1 MARARRRRGIGPL
14 MSLEFYDEVARR
26 LRAGRR
32 LALATV
38 VARRGSAPRAA
49 GARMIVD
56 ATGGIAFSI
65 GGGAF
70 EALVIQDAQEALVRG
85 EGFEKEYRFTEGGE
99 HATGMV
105 CGGSVRVLVEIV
117 EPPARLLIFG
127 AGHVGAALA
136 RIAPGLG
143 FHVTVVDD
151 RPRELRALPEA
162 VEPVQAAADFEGSL
176 PEVPAGAFVAILT
189 RCHRTDLRAVRHV
202 LQGETAYV
210 GLIGSRRKVAT
221 LKERALEA
229 GVPAAALASLKAPI
243 GLSIGAE
250 TPEEIAVSI
259 AAEMIAVR
267 RRASA
272 TPLRRVKDPGPAAG

>member
-1 MARARRRRGIGPL
+1 
-14 MSLEFYDEVARR
+14 MSLEFYDEVTRR

-38 VARRGSAPRAA
+38 IARQGSTPRRV

-56 ATGGIAFSI
+56 ATGAVAFTI

-70 EALVIQDAQEALVRG
+70 EALVIEDAREALRRG
-85 EGFEKEYRFTEGGE
+85 LGFEKEYRFTESGE

-105 CGGSVRVLVEIV
+105 CGGSVRVLIEIV
-117 EPPARLLIFG
+117 EPPARLVIFG

-136 RIAPGLG
+136 RLAPGLG

-151 RPRELRALPEA
+151 RPRELAALPDG
-162 VEPVQAAADFEGSL
+162 VDRVQAPPDFAGGL
-176 PEVPAGAFVAILT
+176 PEIPPGGFVAVVT
-189 RCHRTDLRAVRHV
+189 RCHRTDLQAVRHA
-202 LQGETAYV
+202 LSGSAAYV

-221 LKERALEA
+221 LRARAAEA
-229 GVPAAALASLKAPI
+229 GVSPEALASLKAPI
-243 GLSIGAE
+243 GLPIAAE

-259 AAEMIAVR
+259 AAELIAVR
-267 RRASA
+267 RGAAAPALRQVA
-272 TPLRRVKDPGPAAG
+272 PLHERGTRGRGPAAG

>member
-1 MARARRRRGIGPL
+1 
-14 MSLEFYDEVARR
+14 MSLEFFDEVARR

-38 VARRGSAPRAA
+38 VARQGSAPRAT

-56 ATGGIAFSI
+56 ATGAIAFSI

-70 EALVIQDAQEALVRG
+70 EALVIEDAKEALRRG
-85 EGFEKEYRFTEGGE
+85 LGFEKDYRFTESGE

-117 EPPARLLIFG
+117 EPPARLVIFG

-136 RIAPGLG
+136 RLAPGLG

-151 RPRELRALPEA
+151 RPRELQALPPE
-162 VEPVQAAADFEGSL
+162 VERAQAPPDFEGDL
-176 PEVPAGAFVAILT
+176 PDIPAGAFVAILT
-189 RCHRTDLRAVRHV
+189 RCHRTDLRAVRHAV
-202 LQGETAYV
+202 GRGAAYV

-229 GVPAAALASLKAPI
+229 GVPKGALATLKAPI
-243 GLSIGAE
+243 GLPIGAE

-267 RRASA
+267 RAARAVEPA
-272 TPLRRVKDPGPAAG
+272 AVAPLLARRMKAPGPSAG

>member
-1 MARARRRRGIGPL
+1 
-14 MSLEFYDEVARR
+14 MSLKFYEEVTRR

-32 LALATV
+32 IALATV
-38 VARRGSAPRAA
+38 IARQGSAPRAA
-49 GARMIVD
+49 GARMIVE
-56 ATGGIAFSI
+56 ASGAIAFSI

-70 EALVIQDAQEALVRG
+70 EALVIEDAKEALRRG
-85 EGFEKEYRFTEGGE
+85 CGFEREYRFTESGE

-143 FHVTVVDD
+143 FHLTVLDD
-151 RPRELRALPEA
+151 RPRELAALPDG
-162 VEPVQAAADFEGSL
+162 VERVQVPPGFEGDL

-189 RCHRTDLRAVRHV
+189 RCHRTDLLAVRHV
-202 LQGETAYV
+202 LAGSVSYV

-221 LKERALEA
+221 LRDRAAEA
-229 GVPAAALASLKAPI
+229 GVAAEALAALKAPI
-243 GLSIGAE
+243 GLPIGAE
-250 TPEEIAVSI
+250 TPEEIAISI

-267 RRASA
+267 RTASA
-272 TPLRRVKDPGPAAG
+272 PVLREVAPVRSLRSRRARGTGPSAR